1 MKEWK
6 EFNQDEVAKTHG
18 QIYYYRDLYEGKHS
32 KIFPRARHLIEKG
45 EITDSIYYG
54 ENYAQNVQT
63 PYITANVSK
72 LIPEIPATL
81 VSRSLGDI
89 STSIE
94 SNEIESLDDEEQDD
108 EELES
113 IDYDVTQQQVIDD
126 IQENTHLEFEHWGNI
141 VQQQVDGGLVGVPWL
156 DEKGLR
162 LEFKARDVY
171 FPHDDNM
178 GIDLAYEIEIDEER
192 YLQVYREEVI
202 DGDLHTSHILYH
214 IENTDKTKQLD
225 EETTMKLL
233 GIDELYKVYKG
244 RDTSFIIY
252 WPNEKTFMNP
262 LGVSCLKGQDGKQDE
277 INWTLTR
284 NAITFERN
292 GKPRIAVSKE
302 IMQALEQK
310 AVNRY
315 GDSSRIDHR
324 DLEVMTMDDDG
335 NAMEIIQID
344 ISRIGDIQWVKDL
357 MKLMLMETKTSEKAI
372 DFYLNDNAGGQ
383 AESGVAKFYDLF
395 TSIIKSEQIQQEYI
409 YFIKQ
414 LFKSALWLAKYVDD
428 SIEIEEPDIDTKAMI
443 PISKKELTEQN
454 AEAFDADIQSLETTV
469 RRNNPTASEEW
480 IQEEM
485 ERIESEESTSDSFS
499 LMRGRQNLEQMM
511 GNRDENNE
519 PINDDNNDDEEM
531 E

>member
-1 MKEWK
+1 
-6 EFNQDEVAKTHG
+6 
-18 QIYYYRDLYEGKHS
+18 
-32 KIFPRARHLIEKG
+32 
-45 EITDSIYYG
+45 
-54 ENYAQNVQT
+54 
-63 PYITANVSK
+63 
-72 LIPEIPATL
+72 
-81 VSRSLGDI
+81 
-89 STSIE
+89 
-94 SNEIESLDDEEQDD
+94 
-108 EELES
+108 
-113 IDYDVTQQQVIDD
+113 
-126 IQENTHLEFEHWGNI
+126 
-141 VQQQVDGGLVGVPWL
+141 
-156 DEKGLR
+156 
-162 LEFKARDVY
+162 
-171 FPHDDNM
+171 
-178 GIDLAYEIEIDEER
+178 
-192 YLQVYREEVI
+192 
-202 DGDLHTSHILYH
+202 
-214 IENTDKTKQLD
+214 NTDKTKQLD
-225 EETTMKLL
+225 EATTRELL

-324 DLEVMTMDDDG
+324 DLEVMTMDEDG

-372 DFYLNDNAGGQ
+372 DFYLNDNAGGH
-383 AESGVAKFYDLF
+383 AESVVAKFYDLF

-414 LFKSALWLAKYVDD
+414 LFKSALWLANYADDSIEIEEPDIDTKAMIPISKKELTEQNAEAFDADIQSLETTVRRNNPTASEEWIQEENIYFIKQLFKSKLWLANYAED

-485 ERIESEESTSDSFS
+485 ER
-499 LMRGRQNLEQMM
+499 
-511 GNRDENNE
+511 
-519 PINDDNNDDEEM
+519 
-531 E
+531 